1 MADKTKMQ
9 EDGSRW
15 IFLRALKNNVDYEN
29 LTPTSEFV
37 NKKSQDVILFG
48 LKNPSKPN
56 QKLDPAYNI
65 LLDKKI
71 GELEK
76 IFEGKLTNDW
86 LVSYYYQTKAL
97 LKKYSKQNFKELEID
112 RDSPQGFMQFIS
124 NLVKPLGVTKK
135 DAWDPADIWIE
146 DKQKEPRNPT
156 EVLKKVTEFDRN
168 EKPDDRRLQLI
179 KLRQVNALL
188 RDFYRKE
195 KIIGIS
201 LKKAGKNAEYIP
213 VNVGMDEKE
222 IESEF
227 KKIEN
232 LICEIKS
239 VKCPLT
245 LTKMKDVYGPD
256 FAEKSKK
263 MKSLFKAKNNEIYAK
278 NYPLVENAYCFSTQ
292 DTTIT
297 IFEPQSQTTY
307 FLTIKATQTSEYS
320 NLKYEP
326 TEKGKGSAKLGKAPV
341 EMVADIISKYNL
353 KFDNNNRKYPLIYDE
368 SFISNSVLP
377 KLKIAG
383 NNADL
388 TGQQLYTGI
397 TSMTE
402 FKNNLKACYACDP
415 VTAQSKL
422 MQLDFLIAVL
432 SLDKQQLSKL
442 VTDIVYVAKK
452 EGRAFGPFGKI
463 Y

>member
-15 IFLRALKNNVDYEN
+15 IFLRALRDNVDYEK

-37 NKKSQDVILFG
+37 DKKTQDIILFN
-48 LKNPSKPN
+48 LKNPKKPN
-56 QKLDPAYNI
+56 QKLDEAYNI
-65 LLDKKI
+65 LLDKRI

-76 IFEGKLTNDW
+76 IFEGKLTEDW
-86 LVSYYYQTKAL
+86 LKSYYYQTKAL

-135 DAWDPADIWIE
+135 DAWDPADIWVE
-146 DKQKEPRNPT
+146 DRQKDPKNPT
-156 EVLKKVTEFDRN
+156 EVLKKATEFAPN
-168 EKPDDRRLQLI
+168 EKPNDRALQLI

-201 LKKAGKNAEYIP
+201 LKKAGKNAEYVP

-232 LICEIKS
+232 LICEIVS
-239 VKCPLT
+239 VRCPLT
-245 LTKMKDVYGPD
+245 ITKMKDVYGSD
-256 FAEKSKK
+256 LAEKTKK
-263 MKSLFKAKNNEIYAK
+263 MKALFKAKKNEIYAE
-278 NYPLVENAYCFSTQ
+278 NYPSVENAYCFSTQ

-320 NLKYEP
+320 NLKFEP

-341 EMVADIISKYNL
+341 EMVSDIISKYKL
-353 KFDNNNRKYPLIYDE
+353 SFDNNNKKYPLIYDE
-368 SFISNSVLP
+368 SFISNSMLP
-377 KLKIAG
+377 RLRAAA

-388 TGQQLYTGI
+388 SGQQLYTGI
-397 TSMTE
+397 TSMSD
-402 FKNNLKACYACDP
+402 FKTNLKACYACDP

-422 MQLDFLIAVL
+422 MQLDFLTAIL

-442 VTDIVYVAKK
+442 ITDIVYVAKK

>member
-15 IFLRALKNNVDYEN
+15 IFLRALRDDVDYEK
-29 LTPTSEFV
+29 LTPTNEFV
-37 NKKSQDVILFG
+37 DKKTQDIILSSR
-48 LKNPSKPN
+48 KNPKNPN
-56 QKLDPAYNI
+56 QKLDPSYNI

-71 GELEK
+71 EELEK
-76 IFEGKLTNDW
+76 IFGGKLDEDW
-86 LVSYYYQTKAL
+86 IKSYYYQTKAL

-112 RDSPQGFMQFIS
+112 RDSPGGFMQFIS
-124 NLVKPLGVTKK
+124 NLVRPLGVTKK
-135 DAWDPADIWIE
+135 DAWDPADIWVE
-146 DKQKEPRNPT
+146 DRQKEPKKPT
-156 EVLKKVTEFDRN
+156 EVLKDITTFANN
-168 EKPDDRRLQLI
+168 EKPDDRKLQLI

-201 LKKAGKNAEYIP
+201 LKKAGKNAEYVS
-213 VNVGMDEKE
+213 VNVGIDEKE

-227 KKIEN
+227 SKLEN
-232 LICEIKS
+232 MVCEIVS

-245 LTKMKDVYGPD
+245 LTKMKDVYGAD
-256 FAEKSKK
+256 YAEKTRK
-263 MKSLFKAKNNEIYAK
+263 MKNLFKTKGNEIYEK
-278 NYPLVENAYCFSTQ
+278 NYPTVDNAYCFSTQ

-320 NLKYEP
+320 NLKFEP

-341 EMVADIISKYNL
+341 EMVADIVSKYNL

-368 SFISNSVLP
+368 SFISNTTLP
-377 KLKIAG
+377 TLKIAG
-383 NNADL
+383 NKAGLN
-388 TGQQLYTGI
+388 GQQLYTGI
-397 TSMTE
+397 TSLND

-432 SLDKQQLSKL
+432 SLDRQQLSKL

>member
-9 EDGSRW
+9 EDGSKW
-15 IFLRALKNNVDYEN
+15 IFLRALRDDVDYEN
-29 LTPTSEFV
+29 LTPASEFV
-37 NKKSQDVILFG
+37 NKKTQDIILSSF
-48 LKNPSKPN
+48 KNPKQPN
-56 QKLDPAYNI
+56 AKLDVAYNI

-71 GELEK
+71 EELEK
-76 IFEGKLTNDW
+76 IFGGKLDDAW
-86 LVSYYYQTKAL
+86 IKSYYYQTKAL
-97 LKKYSKQNFKELEID
+97 LKKYSKQNFKQLQID
-112 RDSPQGFMQFIS
+112 RDSPGGFMEFITD
-124 NLVKPLGVTKK
+124 LVKPLGVTKK
-135 DAWDPADIWIE
+135 DAWNPADIWIE
-146 DKQKEPRNPT
+146 DKQKTPKDPIDT
-156 EVLKKVTEFDRN
+156 LKKIVEFGRN
-168 EKPDDRRLQLI
+168 ETPTDRKLQLI

-195 KIIGIS
+195 KVIGIS

-213 VNVGMDEKE
+213 VNVGVDENE

-232 LICEIKS
+232 MICEIVN

-245 LTKMKDVYGPD
+245 LAKMKDVYGPA
-256 FAEKSKK
+256 FAEKSSK
-263 MKSLFKAKNNEIYAK
+263 MKSLFKNKGNEIYAK
-278 NYPLVENAYCFSTQ
+278 NYPSVENAYCFSTQ

-297 IFEPQSQTTY
+297 IFDSQSETTY

-341 EMVADIISKYNL
+341 EMVADIITKYNL

-368 SFISNSVLP
+368 SYVKNITLP
-377 KLKIAG
+377 SLKVAANKAG
-383 NNADL
+383 L

-397 TSMTE
+397 TSPE
-402 FKNNLKACYACDP
+402 QFKQNLKACYACDP

-422 MQLDFLIAVL
+422 MQLDFLISIL